1 MADKSKC
8 FDASEVESLIRQ
20 GTQMPMKRQING
32 NFSRVV
38 NAGRNIGI
46 DRATGNLTSIYT
58 IITNGQGNLITA
70 LPGIP

>member
-1 MADKSKC
+1 
-8 FDASEVESLIRQ
+8 
-20 GTQMPMKRQING
+20 MKRQING